1 MPRILFGLF
10 VVLHGLVHLWYF
22 TLSQRLVEFKPE
34 MGWSGR
40 SWLFTNLLGD
50 ATTRMLA
57 GVVYLAATIAF
68 VVSGIGLFT
77 GSDWW
82 RPVLV
87 GAAVFSAAIIL
98 VLWDGGRQLIVQKG
112 LLGLLIDLGI
122 LAALCCSN
130 DPRLDFRCCS
140 VHIAKDKGKE
150 LLCLRWIRLCKIF
163 SLRKRLQSSA
173 FQITRDGL
181 QPGLPQIQRDGL
193 RSLRGQPTPDGL

>member
-40 SWLFTNLLGD
+40 SWLFTNLLGE
-50 ATTRMLA
+50 ATTRVLA

-68 VVSGIGLFT
+68 AVSAIGLFA

-122 LAALCCSN
+122 LTAL
-130 DPRLDFRCCS
+130 
-140 VHIAKDKGKE
+140 V
-150 LLCLRWIRLCKIF
+150 LLKWPPAGF
-163 SLRKRLQSSA
+163 
-173 FQITRDGL
+173 
-181 QPGLPQIQRDGL
+181 
-193 RSLRGQPTPDGL
+193 